1 MQEFVR
7 EFACRI
13 LLDVPHAAG
22 VRRIQA
28 ATRIPP
34 SPLVKL
40 AGFEDVEVCGYK
52 GLGFAS
58 RFRVWGLW
66 VPFGVGLG

>member
-1 MQEFVR
+1 MNSMNE
-7 EFACRI
+7 
-13 LLDVPHAAG
+13 DVC
-22 VRRIQA
+22 IQA

-40 AGFEDVEVCGYK
+40 AGFEDVEGCGYK

-58 RFRVWGLW
+58 RFRVWGSW